1 MSTLSF
7 LVFLL
12 KILQIHYG
20 TVRRRL
26 RMLKETKICRSV
38 NKLMLQPVLC
48 LMVVSHLCLISQY
61 CTYRLTVNDPSSSH
75 AGASEPTLPND
86 SDQDCQ
92 MDVSPPNNR
101 STSSSIGFG
110 QSSGQTSQGAGSFHP
125 STPGPFG
132 QHSGGPASSNSFT
145 APGFFASGSGSN
157 HPTLV
162 PFSGPNSFPSGVP
175 FEANANQ
182 FNPDPNQFNQFNTN
196 QSIPIESN
204 PNSFNQFTTSF
215 NQFSSI
221 SPIPISS
228 ISRRPVSSTSRCPV
242 SSTSRRPIS
251 SIHRHSVHLLCLLH
265 LPQWFS
271 LLELHLRW
279 SWIDTVVQWRIEA
292 VVQRRNFRNETVW
305 SSDRLIIKQD
315 PWIHNVVSGVL
326 RWPISCHRP
335 PLDRIITHL
344 HTRAFVGSVAF
355 IHPCPRS
362 DWREIWLA
370 WNMIGTKYWHWCS

>member
-7 LVFLL
+7 LVFLS

-38 NKLMLQPVLC
+38 NKFMLQPVLC

-101 STSSSIGFG
+101 STSSGIGFG
-110 QSSGQTSQGAGSFHP
+110 LSSGQASQGAGSFHP
-125 STPGPFG
+125 STPVLSDSILVGLHLATRSQHQVSLPQVQVRTNLLLFPF
-132 QHSGGPASSNSFT
+132 PV
-145 APGFFASGSGSN
+145 
-157 HPTLV
+157 PTRFRRGYRSRQMLI
-162 PFSGPNSFPSGVP
+162 S
-175 FEANANQ
+175 
-182 FNPDPNQFNQFNTN
+182 
-196 QSIPIESN
+196 SIPILINLTSSIPISLFPSN
-204 PNSFNQFTTSF
+204 LIPTNSISLIPIR
-215 NQFSSI
+215 SISSLLRSISSMLLRSI

-271 LLELHLRW
+271 LLELHLR
-279 SWIDTVVQWRIEA
+279 
-292 VVQRRNFRNETVW
+292 
-305 SSDRLIIKQD
+305 
-315 PWIHNVVSGVL
+315 
-326 RWPISCHRP
+326 
-335 PLDRIITHL
+335 
-344 HTRAFVGSVAF
+344 
-355 IHPCPRS
+355 
-362 DWREIWLA
+362 
-370 WNMIGTKYWHWCS
+370 